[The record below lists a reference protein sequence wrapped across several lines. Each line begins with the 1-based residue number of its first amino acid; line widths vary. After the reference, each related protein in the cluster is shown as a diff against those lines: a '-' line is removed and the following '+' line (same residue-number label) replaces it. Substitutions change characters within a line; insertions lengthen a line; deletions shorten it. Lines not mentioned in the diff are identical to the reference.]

1 MTPPLLAGLAEIMTR
16 GAGDTLWSAAEAVR
30 SAEQADRV
38 SIAAFTAER
47 FTIVAHAGWSL
58 LGRDATLPLTTS
70 THFARAAEG
79 VAFQA
84 DDFDRQPGFRR
95 PVDQLVVSNGF
106 RSGCSVP
113 MWVGRRLV
121 GALTVSSAD
130 SSVLAAERLP
140 RLEGVAALL
149 AVHLVGSPIET
160 TTGVVVCS
168 DRPLLAHGV
177 ARLLE
182 GDGAMARVVT
192 SMDDVLA
199 VVADLD
205 EVPVVVSEPYF
216 AGRSADRLMRHV
228 RRVHPS
234 ARLAV
239 LAEHDGPEVRAQV
252 VTMGGTFVGAR
263 PQDVLSGVRALLAGR
278 RPPTCDPSSV
288 AAAAVDLTPRE
299 TDVLLALDRGLAVR
313 QTARALGLTEAT
325 VKGYMRTLFTKLS
338 AHSRAEAVHQARV
351 LGILDSALALRG
363 EEERVGSSTT
373 PTDVTGRGR

>member
-1 MTPPLLAGLAEIMTR
+1 MSLPLLASLAEIMTR
-16 GAGDTLWSAAEAVR
+16 GAGDALWSAAEAVR

-38 SIAAFTAER
+38 SIASFTADR
-47 FTIVAHAGWSL
+47 FTIVAHAGRSL

-70 THFARAAEG
+70 THFATAAEG
-79 VAFQA
+79 RSFQA
-84 DDFDRQPGFRR
+84 DDFDRQPEFRR

-113 MWVGRRLV
+113 LWVGERLV
-121 GALTVSSAD
+121 GALTVSCAD
-130 SSVLAAERLP
+130 SSVASVERLP

-149 AVHLVGSPIET
+149 AVYLAGFPIRT
-160 TTGVVVCS
+160 RMGVMVCS

-182 GDGAMARVVT
+182 GDGATARVIT
-192 SMDDVLA
+192 SMDDVL
-199 VVADLD
+199 VAIADFD
-205 EVPVVVSEPYF
+205 DVPVVVSEPYF
-216 AGRSADRLMRHV
+216 AGRSADRLMHQV

-239 LAEHDGPEVRAQV
+239 LSEHDGPEVRAQAGTV
-252 VTMGGTFVGAR
+252 GGTFVGTR
-263 PQDVLSGVRALLAGR
+263 PEDVRSGVRDLLAGR
-278 RPPTCDPSSV
+278 RPPAHDPSSV
-288 AAAAVDLTPRE
+288 AAVAVDLTQRE
-299 TDVLLALDRGLAVR
+299 TDVLLALDQGLAVR

-325 VKGYMRTLFTKLS
+325 VKGYMRTLFAKLS

-363 EEERVGSSTT
+363 GF
-373 PTDVTGRGR
+373 

>member
-1 MTPPLLAGLAEIMTR
+1 MTLPLLAGLAEIMTR
-16 GAGDTLWSAAEAVR
+16 GAGDALWSAAEAVR

-38 SIAAFTAER
+38 SIASFTAER

-70 THFARAAEG
+70 THFATAAEG
-79 VAFQA
+79 LAFQA
-84 DDFDRQPGFRR
+84 DDFDRQPEFRR

-113 MWVGRRLV
+113 MWVGKRLV
-121 GALTVSSAD
+121 GALSVSCAD
-130 SSVLAAERLP
+130 SSVASVERLP

-149 AVHLVGSPIET
+149 AVYLAGFPIRT
-160 TTGVVVCS
+160 RMGVVVVCS

-177 ARLLE
+177 AHLLE
-182 GDGAMARVVT
+182 GDGATARVVT

-199 VVADLD
+199 AITDLED
-205 EVPVVVSEPYF
+205 VPVVVSEPYF
-216 AGRSADRLMRHV
+216 AGRSADRLMQQV

-239 LAEHDGPEVRAQV
+239 LSEHDGPEVRAQAGTV
-252 VTMGGTFVGAR
+252 GGTFVGTR
-263 PQDVLSGVRALLAGR
+263 PEDVRSGVRDLLAGR
-278 RPPTCDPSSV
+278 RPPANDPSPV
-288 AAAAVDLTPRE
+288 AAVAVDLTPRE
-299 TDVLLALDRGLAVR
+299 TDVLLALDQGLAVR

-325 VKGYMRTLFTKLS
+325 VKGYMRTLFAKLS
-338 AHSRAEAVHQARV
+338 VHSRAEAVHQARV

-363 EEERVGSSTT
+363 GW
-373 PTDVTGRGR
+373 